1 MIRETYSEEFKA
13 NAVRMVLTEGLSRT
27 EVGRRLETSSK
38 NISRWVKDHQ
48 ETQRNLE
55 DNSESKP
62 LLKKRILELE
72 KANRQ
77 LQIEHDILKK
87 AAAFFAKE
95 LL

>member
-1 MIRETYSEEFKA
+1 MIRETYTEEFKA

-38 NISRWVKDHQ
+38 NISRWVKDYQ
-48 ETQRNLE
+48 GTQRSLE